1 MSEPRVT
8 VISEFPPAIECSP
21 VDEPLTKREKF
32 AMAALQGLCAN
43 REWKDWTYEQA
54 AVDAVMQA
62 DWLIFT
68 LETRLPLKK
77 GLHP

>member
-1 MSEPRVT
+1 
-8 VISEFPPAIECSP
+8 
-21 VDEPLTKREKF
+21 
-32 AMAALQGLCAN
+32 MAALQGLCAN